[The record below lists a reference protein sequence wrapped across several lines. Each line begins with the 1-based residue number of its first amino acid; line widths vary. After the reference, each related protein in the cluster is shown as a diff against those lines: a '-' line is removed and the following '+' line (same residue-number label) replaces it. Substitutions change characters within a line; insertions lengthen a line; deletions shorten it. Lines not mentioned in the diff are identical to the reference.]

1 MLWKDGGR
9 SSNLED
15 GRSSGGG
22 GFGGRAGMGLG
33 GTAVLLILSL
43 VFGHNFFN
51 DVGGGAA
58 TVAQPGSPIS
68 AADSAREE
76 PEVRFVSFVLDDAQQ
91 TWTRILPQYGAQYHD
106 AKLHLFRNA
115 TDTGCGTGQ
124 TAMGPFYCPLDEKV
138 YIDLA
143 FYDELKTKFAAAGDF
158 AQAYVIAHE
167 LGHHVQHILGT
178 DAKMRQTLQRNPDRT
193 NELSVKLELQ
203 ADCYAG
209 VWGHSTQQRNILQ
222 QGDIEEGLNAA
233 ASVGDDR
240 TQQRTTGHVNTDSF
254 THGSS
259 AQRTSWFKKGFDT
272 GDPRACDTFGAG
284 A

>member
-1 MLWKDGGR
+1 MLWKDNGR
-9 SSNLED
+9 SGNLED
-15 GRSSGGG
+15 GRGSSG
-22 GFGGRAGMGLG
+22 GFGGRAGMGIG

-51 DVGGGAA
+51 DVGGTA
-58 TVAQPGSPIS
+58 TTSAQSNGTLAP
-68 AADSAREE
+68 ADSAREE
-76 PEVRFVSFVLDDAQQ
+76 PEVRFVSAILDDVQQ
-91 TWTRILPQYGAQYHD
+91 TWTTLLPKYGAQYHD

-115 TDTGCGTGQ
+115 TQTGCGTGEE
-124 TAMGPFYCPLDEKV
+124 AMGPFYCPLDEKV

-178 DAKMRQTLQRNPDRT
+178 DAKVRQAMQRNPASQ

-203 ADCYAG
+203 ADCFAG
-209 VWGHSTQQRNILQ
+209 VWGKSAQQRGTLQ
-222 QGDIEEGLNAA
+222 PGDLEEGLTAA
-233 ASVGDDR
+233 AAVGDDR
-240 TQQRTTGHVNTDSF
+240 IQSRTTGHVNTDTF

-259 AQRTSWFKKGFDT
+259 AQRTSWFRKGFDT
-272 GDPRACDTFGAG
+272 GDPRACDTFGNS
-284 A
+284 

>member
-1 MLWKDGGR
+1 MLWKDSGR

-15 GRSSGGG
+15 GRSSGG

-51 DVGGGAA
+51 DVGGTAA

-68 AADSAREE
+68 ASDSAREE
-76 PEVRFVSFVLDDAQQ
+76 PEVHFVSFVLDDAQQ
-91 TWTRILPQYGAQYHD
+91 TWSRILPQYGAQYHD

-143 FYDELKTKFAAAGDF
+143 FYDELKTKFGAAGDF

-178 DAKMRQTLQRNPDRT
+178 DAKMRQTLQRNPDRA

-240 TQQRTTGHVNTDSF
+240 IQQRTTGRVNTDSF

-272 GDPRACDTFGAG
+272 GDLRACDTFGAG
-284 A
+284 G

>member
-1 MLWKDGGR
+1 MLWKDSGR

-22 GFGGRAGMGLG
+22 FGGRAGMGIG

-68 AADSAREE
+68 AADSTREE

-91 TWTRILPQYGAQYHD
+91 TWSRILPQYGAQYHD
-106 AKLHLFRNA
+106 AKLRLFRNA

-138 YIDLA
+138 YIDLS
-143 FYDELKTKFAAAGDF
+143 FYDELKTKFGAAGDF

-178 DAKMRQTLQRNPDRT
+178 DAKMRQSLQRNPDQA

-209 VWGHSTQQRNILQ
+209 VWGHSTQQRKILQ
-222 QGDIEEGLNAA
+222 QGDIEEGLAA
-233 ASVGDDR
+233 AAAVGDDR
-240 TQQRTTGHVNTDSF
+240 IQLRTTGHVNTDSF

-272 GDPRACDTFGAG
+272 GDPRACDTFAAG
-284 A
+284 G